1 MAFCPIYNTDI
12 FAFSAK
18 LLVEDCALL
27 FGDRPSPLAA
37 VAVERLPACALPFA
51 CALLPPSQPTL
62 ALATAQSC
70 AQPPPVSYEPQVSQ
84 PKTARANWQTCW
96 RKQIILNF
104 VFFSSYQLNSCSVIS
119 RNTVYYYLVS
129 DFLCDFG
136 LRPEGD
142 WEEGSF

>member
-1 MAFCPIYNTDI
+1 M
-12 FAFSAK
+12 
-18 LLVEDCALL
+18 LVEDCAQL
-27 FGDRPSPLAA
+27 FGVRPFPLAA
-37 VAVERLPACALPFA
+37 VAVARLLACALLSA
-51 CALLPPSQPTL
+51 CAPLPPSQPTL

-119 RNTVYYYLVS
+119 RNTVYYYLQYLLTYLFTYHRVHYEPTTES
-129 DFLCDFG
+129 GYFIVLH
-136 LRPEGD
+136 LRN
-142 WEEGSF
+142 